1 MWRRTAECGGVLC
14 DVLDCGGTVALENDS
29 GTFRIQCQ
37 HHPFLR
43 LGGCEGHCAESWTGE
58 SQGTGSENAMV
69 ARGCSREGLQIKSIA
84 SKANKADLGTK
95 VLPVA
100 RLNALRGACG
110 IVVPGEM
117 SRDAV
122 ESENE
127 LYPD

>member
-1 MWRRTAECGGVLC
+1 MCSTAEELLHLRTVLEHSGYSVDITLFC
-14 DVLDCGGTVALENDS
+14 DSA
-29 GTFRIQCQ
+29 
-37 HHPFLR
+37 
-43 LGGCEGHCAESWTGE
+43 A
-58 SQGTGSENAMV
+58 
-69 ARGCSREGLQIKSIA
+69 ARGIAQRAGLGKVKALAVKTLWSQEVVRERGLQIKSIA

-110 IVVPGEM
+110 IVVPREM
-117 SRDAV
+117 SKDAV